1 MDSPP
6 KEGTLSMSDEN
17 KAAARAVMDAF
28 NSGDLDSLD
37 DVVAAD
43 AVDHDQYNPFAAE
56 GREGLKK
63 SIAMYRQAFPDLTMT
78 IEEQIAEGDKVV
90 TRWTG
95 TGTHQGELMGAA
107 PTGKSSTVTGIGID
121 RFEDGRIVEAWGN
134 WDTLGMVQQLGLAP
148 QEEAAAQA

>member
-1 MDSPP
+1 
-6 KEGTLSMSDEN
+6 MSDEN

-43 AVDHDQYNPFAAE
+43 SVDHDQYNPFAGE

-78 IEEQIAEGDKVV
+78 IEDQVAEGDRVV
-90 TRWTG
+90 TRWTA

-121 RFEDGRIVEAWGN
+121 RFEEGRIVEAWGN

-148 QEEAAAQA
+148 QQEAAAQA